1 MQEVG
6 VQFLVRELRFHVPH
20 GQKKQNI
27 RQKQYCNKFNGD
39 FKNGLHQKKL
49 KIQQGFREKKKCF
62 LLRDIIEVSVEEEVY
77 KPYIE
82 RCVGPGEMEKRHS
95 QQITVS

>member
-1 MQEVG
+1 MVYI
-6 VQFLVRELRFHVPH
+6 
-20 GQKKQNI
+20 KKNE
-27 RQKQYCNKFNGD
+27 
-39 FKNGLHQKKL
+39 KL

-62 LLRDIIEVSVEEEVY
+62 LLKDIIEVSVEEEVN

-82 RCVGPGEMEKRHS
+82 RCVGPAEMEKRHS

>member
-1 MQEVG
+1 M
-6 VQFLVRELRFHVPH
+6 PH
-20 GQKKQNI
+20 GQKHQNVK
-27 RQKQYCNKFNGD
+27 QKQYCNKFNGD

-49 KIQQGFREKKKCF
+49 KIKNTTGIQRNKKCF
-62 LLRDIIEVSVEEEVY
+62 LLRDIIEVSVEEEVS
-77 KPYIE
+77 KPHNE

>member
-1 MQEVG
+1 MQEVW

-20 GQKKQNI
+20 GQKNQNI

-62 LLRDIIEVSVEEEVY
+62 LLRDIIE
-77 KPYIE
+77 